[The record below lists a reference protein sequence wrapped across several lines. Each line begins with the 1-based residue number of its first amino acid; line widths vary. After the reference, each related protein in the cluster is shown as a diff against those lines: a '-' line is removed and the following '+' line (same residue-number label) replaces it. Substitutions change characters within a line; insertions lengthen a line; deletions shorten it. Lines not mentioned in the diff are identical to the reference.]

1 MITKIKIFSADKNN
15 AIFCICSKKCKSDPQ
30 PLLKR
35 REKGMVYI
43 FVSYKK
49 INSIHVKISHEASVY
64 PKITHLTE
72 NSDDTDNDFIPGSI
86 YI

>member
-35 REKGMVYI
+35 REKGKVYI

-49 INSIHVKISHEASVY
+49 INSIVFMS
-64 PKITHLTE
+64 
-72 NSDDTDNDFIPGSI
+72 
-86 YI
+86 

>member
-15 AIFCICSKKCKSDPQ
+15 AIFCICSKKCKNGPQ

-43 FVSYKK
+43 FVSYKQFIVFMYK
-49 INSIHVKISHEASVY
+49 SAMKLVY
-64 PKITHLTE
+64 IQKFTHLTE
-72 NSDDTDNDFIPGSI
+72 NSDDTDNDFIPGFI